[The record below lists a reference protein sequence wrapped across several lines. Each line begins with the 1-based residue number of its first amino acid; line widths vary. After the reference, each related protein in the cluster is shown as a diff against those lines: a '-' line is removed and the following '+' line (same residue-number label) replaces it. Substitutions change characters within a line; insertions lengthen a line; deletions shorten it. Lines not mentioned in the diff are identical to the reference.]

1 MVVLNGVLLR
11 MGGSAAVAA
20 FSIVLY
26 VDSVANSL
34 LFGMSDSLQ
43 GRRQLL
49 LWAGAAP
56 ADFCAGKAGVL
67 VGALVAALA
76 FLLMRFG
83 GEALLSLFLGHN
95 SEVVGALALRAMELF
110 SLTYLTCWFNVAIS
124 AFFTAVNRPGRPFI
138 LSFGNAL
145 VFPSLL
151 ALAVL
156 PRLWG
161 IDGVWLTPACGDL
174 LTAVAAAALLLY
186 FWRRKER
193 KTALEEV

>member
-1 MVVLNGVLLR
+1 M
-11 MGGSAAVAA
+11 
-20 FSIVLY
+20 
-26 VDSVANSL
+26 SL
-34 LFGMSDSLQ
+34 LLAGGFF
-43 GRRQLL
+43 LL
-49 LWAGAAP
+49 ALIGLPALIREKRWRELGVFAVLWLLA
-56 ADFCAGKAGVL
+56 
-67 VGALVAALA
+67 AALA

-124 AFFTAVNRPGRPFI
+124 AFFTAVNRPGASLI

-145 VFPSLL
+145 VFPLL

-174 LTAVAAAALLLY
+174 LTAVAAVVLLLY